1 MNYRV
6 SHKYSG
12 QWFEEALAAQNKIEI
27 PFNSIRCT
35 LQGARHYS
43 TQQFTGKKK
52 ITSPQKLDG
61 RYSEQKFVVAAY
73 LFLTSLL
80 CKLTAP

>member
-12 QWFEEALAAQNKIEI
+12 QWFEEALTAQNKIEI

-35 LQGARHYS
+35 LQGAGCY
-43 TQQFTGKKK
+43 TMQQFT
-52 ITSPQKLDG
+52 
-61 RYSEQKFVVAAY
+61 
-73 LFLTSLL
+73 
-80 CKLTAP
+80 

>member
-12 QWFEEALAAQNKIEI
+12 QQFEEALTAQNKIEI

-35 LQGARHYS
+35 LQGGGRYS
-43 TQQFTGKKK
+43 VQQFT
-52 ITSPQKLDG
+52 
-61 RYSEQKFVVAAY
+61 
-73 LFLTSLL
+73 
-80 CKLTAP
+80 